1 RRKASFML
9 LGSGL
14 GLTSVVLELSEAIAK
29 QHSAAVSIKLKIAAG
44 SLGVAGLAVDT
55 MFSFITTRS
64 KFQKN
69 DIDAAV
75 AYGIQTAAF
84 AGAGV
89 ASGFAVALLAKKTTM
104 VGIGLSWT
112 GWALIL
118 VALGM
123 TAGYVAALLQ
133 DTPTE
138 EWAARSIWGRAN
150 DRWNSIKREQ
160 EELNKILLGLSVE
173 FDYSHNLIDN
183 LSASATTADNPFV
196 LEAPDKSYV
205 KEARLRL
212 LIPAILK
219 DKLQWSAEVYLY
231 HTNGAKELIYSTG
244 NTAQSSAIKPYI
256 AGVASP
262 EITQHSPDLTVIT
275 IKAEMLKYPS
285 SSATFNLYD
294 DVTDGQ
300 LLVNETFWVR

>member
-1 RRKASFML
+1 LSLSHANQVYETGTEEERRKASFML

-160 EELNKILLGLSVE
+160 EEL
-173 FDYSHNLIDN
+173 
-183 LSASATTADNPFV
+183 
-196 LEAPDKSYV
+196 
-205 KEARLRL
+205 
-212 LIPAILK
+212 
-219 DKLQWSAEVYLY
+219 
-231 HTNGAKELIYSTG
+231 
-244 NTAQSSAIKPYI
+244 
-256 AGVASP
+256 
-262 EITQHSPDLTVIT
+262 
-275 IKAEMLKYPS
+275 
-285 SSATFNLYD
+285 
-294 DVTDGQ
+294 
-300 LLVNETFWVR
+300 